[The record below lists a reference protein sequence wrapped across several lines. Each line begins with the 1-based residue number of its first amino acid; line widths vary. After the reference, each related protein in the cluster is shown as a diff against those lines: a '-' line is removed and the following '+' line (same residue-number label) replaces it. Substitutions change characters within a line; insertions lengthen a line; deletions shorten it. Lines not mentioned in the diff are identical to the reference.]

1 MRAITVFGVLFA
13 ATTARASSY
22 ETDDSDGLKK
32 QCFLSTDFA
41 HKADPGLKSISPP
54 YRDDYI
60 DTPTVVAS
68 WPGDVQHNTAMTRV
82 HLPSEYTKL
91 VEVEFIITDFAGST
105 FDPALLIDDVRHC
118 NQLSSCVS
126 LARARFT
133 VQRMEMEIA
142 HEWIH
147 EMFDRRD
154 KFFAHEHQH
163 GQQHGGM
170 EDKHSGGHGTEE
182 L

>member
-13 ATTARASSY
+13 ATTAWASSY

-54 YRDDYI
+54 
-60 DTPTVVAS
+60 
-68 WPGDVQHNTAMTRV
+68 
-82 HLPSEYTKL
+82 
-91 VEVEFIITDFAGST
+91 
-105 FDPALLIDDVRHC
+105 
-118 NQLSSCVS
+118 
-126 LARARFT
+126 ARFT
-133 VQRMEMEIA
+133 VQRMGMEIA

-163 GQQHGGM
+163 GQQHGGK